1 MVWPPHRPARP
12 SPTSPWQRRP
22 QQTTHVRAVAVGNR
36 ITLPATEAAFV
47 AELERIVGLGAQYLS
62 PTQPNVLVLGEML
75 GLPAAFTGQ
84 RALLARRASTAQM
97 AMAEMAAG
105 LLPRLMRCRR
115 MWPGISLPRALL
127 LAATDALYRPFAETL
142 SRLAAQYHTH
152 LVATALAPQVR
163 HSDDP
168 RDIAR
173 WGRPG
178 ARSVYPPTAPEVYN
192 AALVF
197 GPDGALLERVNKVY
211 LTSSERETLDLTPGL
226 LSDVRAIP
234 TSAGRL
240 GVAISLDAFT
250 PDYLRHL
257 DAQGV
262 EVVLQPDAN
271 DQPWAAPSKT
281 WEWQPAEW
289 LNAVLGSIQ
298 PLYSRLRYNVCAMQ
312 TGNLFDIT
320 FDGQSSITARD
331 APAPSRPGGAFVG
344 VDEAV
349 HTVTGAALVGG
360 FLAVAPWVMIDPVA
374 VEPGLT
380 LSERRARL
388 SALGREL
395 LPGGGQ
401 ANRYRETAIW
411 ADLRIE
417 TATRGVY

>member
-1 MVWPPHRPARP
+1 MAEPLTATR
-12 SPTSPWQRRP
+12 
-22 QQTTHVRAVAVGNR
+22 VRAVAVGNR

-47 AELERIVGLGAQYLS
+47 AELERIVGLGARYLS
-62 PTQPNVLVLGEML
+62 ANQPNVLVLGEVL

-84 RALLARRASTAQM
+84 RALLARRAATART
-97 AMAEMAAG
+97 AMAEMAPG
-105 LLPRLMRCRR
+105 LLPRLIRCRQ

-152 LVATALAPQVR
+152 LVATTLAPRVR

-168 RDIAR
+168 REIAR
-173 WGRPG
+173 WGRRG
-178 ARSVYPPTAPEVYN
+178 AQSVYLPAGREVYN

-197 GPDGALLERVNKVY
+197 GPDGALLQRVNKVY

-226 LSDVRAIP
+226 LSDARAIP
-234 TSAGRL
+234 TAAGRL

-262 EVVLQPDAN
+262 EVILQPDAN
-271 DQPWAAPSKT
+271 DQPWAASSKT

-289 LNAVLGSIQ
+289 LNAVLGSVQ
-298 PLYSRLRYNVCAMQ
+298 PLYPHLRYNVCAMQ
-312 TGNLFDIT
+312 TGNLFDVT

-331 APAPSRPGGAFVG
+331 APALSRPGSAFVG

-360 FLAVAPWVMIDPVA
+360 FLAVAPWVMIDPVT
-374 VEPGLT
+374 VEPQLT

-388 SALGREL
+388 AALGREL
-395 LPGGGQ
+395 LPDGGQ

-411 ADLRIE
+411 ADLSVA
-417 TATRGVY
+417 TATQRIG

>member
-1 MVWPPHRPARP
+1 MTDLTDMAMPARA
-12 SPTSPWQRRP
+12 TR
-22 QQTTHVRAVAVGNR
+22 HVRAVAVGNR
-36 ITLPATEAAFV
+36 ITLPATEQAFV
-47 AELERIVGLGAQYLS
+47 AELERVVGLGAQYLS
-62 PTQPNVLVLGEML
+62 PTQPSVLVLGELL

-84 RALLARRASTAQM
+84 RARLARRAATSQL
-97 AMAEMAAG
+97 AMAEMAVG

-115 MWPGISLPRALL
+115 MWRGISLPRALL

-152 LVATALAPQVR
+152 LVATTLAPHVR
-163 HSDDP
+163 RSDDP
-168 RDIAR
+168 TDIAL
-173 WGRPG
+173 WGRRG
-178 ARSVYPPTAPEVYN
+178 GQSVYLPAGPEVYN
-192 AALVF
+192 TALVF
-197 GPDGALLERVNKVY
+197 GPDGRLLERINKVY
-211 LTSSERETLDLTPGL
+211 LTNSERETLDLTPGL
-226 LSDVRAIP
+226 LSEVRAIS
-234 TSAGRL
+234 TAAGRL

-271 DQPWAAPSKT
+271 DHPWAAPSKT

-289 LNAVLGSIQ
+289 LNAVLGSVQ
-298 PLYSRLRYNVCAMQ
+298 PLYPHLRYNICAMQ
-312 TGNLFDIT
+312 TGNLFDII
-320 FDGQSSITARD
+320 FDGQSSITSRD
-331 APAPSRPGGAFVG
+331 APALSRPGGAFVG

-360 FLAVAPWVMIDPVA
+360 FLTIAPWVMIDPAA
-374 VEPGLT
+374 VEPQLT

-388 SALGREL
+388 AALGREL

-417 TATRGVY
+417 SVTLGV

>member
-1 MVWPPHRPARP
+1 MAEPLTTTTAR
-12 SPTSPWQRRP
+12 
-22 QQTTHVRAVAVGNR
+22 VRAVAVGNQ

-47 AELERIVGLGAQYLS
+47 VELERIVGLGAQYLS
-62 PTQPNVLVLGEML
+62 SNQPNVLVLGEML
-75 GLPAAFTGQ
+75 GLPAAFAGQ
-84 RALLARRASTAQM
+84 RALLARHAATART
-97 AMAEMAAG
+97 AMVEIAAG
-105 LLPRLMRCRR
+105 LLPRMIRCRQ

-142 SRLAAQYHTH
+142 TRLAAQYRTH
-152 LVATALAPQVR
+152 LVATTLAPRVR
-163 HSDDP
+163 QSDDP
-168 RDIAR
+168 REIAR
-173 WGRPG
+173 WGRRG
-178 ARSVYPPTAPEVYN
+178 AQSVYLPAGREVYN

-197 GPDGALLERVNKVY
+197 GPDGALLQRVNKVY
-211 LTSSERETLDLTPGL
+211 LTSRERETLDLTPGL
-226 LSDVRAIP
+226 LSDARAIP
-234 TSAGRL
+234 TAAGRL

-271 DQPWAAPSKT
+271 DQAWAAPSKT

-289 LNAVLGSIQ
+289 LNSVLGSIQ
-298 PLYSRLRYNVCAMQ
+298 PLYPHLRYNVCAMQ
-312 TGNLFDIT
+312 TGNLFDVT
-320 FDGQSSITARD
+320 FDGQSSITTCD
-331 APAPSRPGGAFVG
+331 APALSRPGSAFVG

-349 HTVTGAALVGG
+349 HTVTGATLAGG

-374 VEPGLT
+374 VEPQIS

-388 SALGREL
+388 ATLGREL

-411 ADLRIE
+411 ADLSVT
-417 TATRGVY
+417 TATQSIG

>member
-1 MVWPPHRPARP
+1 MTA
-12 SPTSPWQRRP
+12 SAGGTAL
-22 QQTTHVRAVAVGNR
+22 VRAVAVGNR
-36 ITLPATEAAFV
+36 ITLPATEQAFV
-47 AELERIVGLGAQYLS
+47 AELGRIVGLGARYLS
-62 PTQPNVLVLGEML
+62 PSRPNVLVLGEVL

-84 RALLARRASTAQM
+84 RALLARHASTARL
-97 AMAEMAAG
+97 AMTELVAP
-105 LLPRLMRCRR
+105 LLPRLLRCRR
-115 MWPGISLPRALL
+115 LWPGVSLPRALL

-142 SRLAAQYHTH
+142 ARLAARHHTY
-152 LVATALAPQVR
+152 LVATTLAPRVR
-163 HSDDP
+163 CSDDP

-173 WGRPG
+173 WGTRG
-178 ARSVYPPTAPEVYN
+178 TRAVYLPTGPEVYN

-197 GPDGALLERVNKVY
+197 GPDGTLLERVNKVY
-211 LTSSERETLDLTPGL
+211 LTSSERATLDLTPGL

-234 TSAGRL
+234 TAAGRL

-250 PDYLRHL
+250 PDYLRRL

-271 DQPWAAPSKT
+271 DQPWAAPSKS

-298 PLYSRLRYNVCAMQ
+298 PVYPHLRYNICAMQ
-312 TGNLFDIT
+312 TGNLFDII

-331 APAPSRPGGAFVG
+331 APAPSRRGGSFIG

-349 HTVTGAALVGG
+349 HTGTGATLAGG
-360 FLAVAPWVMIDPVA
+360 FLAVAPWVMVDPA
-374 VEPGLT
+374 ALEPQLT
-380 LSERRARL
+380 LAERRERL
-388 SALGREL
+388 ATLGHEL

-411 ADLRIE
+411 ADLSV
-417 TATRGVY
+417 TMATLPERDWQRW